1 MQSDSICL
9 LSKTK
14 IFTNFICTY
23 IMKKGENV
31 ETEVSNITYFLH
43 FLYVLK
49 GRKHMDTLE
58 VIVTTK
64 TMF

>member
-1 MQSDSICL
+1 MQSDSFCL

-14 IFTNFICTY
+14 FFTHFICTY

-31 ETEVSNITYFLH
+31 ETEISNITYFLH

-49 GRKHMDTLE
+49 GRKHMGTLE
-58 VIVTTK
+58 VIVTPK